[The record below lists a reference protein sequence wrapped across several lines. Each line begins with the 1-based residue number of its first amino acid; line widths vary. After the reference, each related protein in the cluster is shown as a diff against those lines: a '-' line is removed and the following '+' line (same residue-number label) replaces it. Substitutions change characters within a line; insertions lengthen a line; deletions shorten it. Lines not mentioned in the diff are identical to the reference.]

1 MRTLI
6 IITIGLCIAFA
17 LMVFLPKKFQIIVGV
32 VFSLVWAGVVF
43 WNLHLGL
50 SHGYTLAEEL
60 QIQLLIFFV
69 PVTAYWGYFLF
80 KN

>member
-6 IITIGLCIAFA
+6 IIAIGLCIDFA
-17 LMVFLPKKFQIIVGV
+17 LMSFIPKKFQIIAGII
-32 VFSLVWAGVVF
+32 FTLVWAGVVY

-80 KN
+80 KD